1 VSGPGSDAGAVFYAL
16 PMALPPPKDNT
27 TAIVTGAS
35 SGIGADIARELARRG
50 HGLTLVARR
59 KDRLQALADELAQ
72 AHSVRAE
79 VIAADLTDA
88 DSRGE
93 LPAEVAAR
101 DLIPDILVNN
111 AGFTTMGHVA
121 RADRAAEL
129 ALVRTNVEAVVDL
142 CAMFIPGMVTRHR
155 GAVLQTAST
164 AAFQPLPGQA
174 SYGASKAFVLS
185 YGRALAA
192 ELRGTGVT
200 VTTLCPGPVETGFAE
215 AAGMTDDEAAES
227 LPRIMWI
234 PAADVA
240 RAAVEGMAA
249 GRTVV
254 IPGAAN
260 RVGAG
265 LAHLAPK
272 SLLVPLMAR
281 RHPALKDAPTA

>member
-1 VSGPGSDAGAVFYAL
+1 
-16 PMALPPPKDNT
+16 MALPTPKENT

-35 SGIGADIARELARRG
+35 SGIGAEIARELARRG

-59 KDRLQALADELAQ
+59 EDRLQALAEELAR
-72 AHSVRAE
+72 AHAVRAE

-88 DSRGE
+88 DSRRG
-93 LPAEVAAR
+93 LPALVAAR

-121 RADRAAEL
+121 NADRAAEL

-142 CAMFIPGMVTRHR
+142 CAMFVPGMVTRHR

-192 ELRGTGVT
+192 ELHGTGVT

-215 AAGMTDDEAAES
+215 AAGMTDDEAAET

-272 SLLVPLMAR
+272 SLLVPLMAK
-281 RHPALKDAPTA
+281 RHPALKTAPTT